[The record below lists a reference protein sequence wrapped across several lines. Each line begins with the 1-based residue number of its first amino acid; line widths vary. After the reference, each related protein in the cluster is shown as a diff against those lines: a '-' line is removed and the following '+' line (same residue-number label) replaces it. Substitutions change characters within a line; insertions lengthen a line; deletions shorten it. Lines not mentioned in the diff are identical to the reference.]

1 MKQISFVVP
10 CYNSES
16 YMEHCINSLLINKKD
31 IEVIIID
38 DGSKDKTGKI
48 ADNYKRKYP
57 DIVKVVHQE
66 NGGHGEGINQGL
78 KLATGRYL
86 KVVDSDDWLD
96 EKCLKTLLK
105 KIKDINT
112 DLIVTNYVYTY
123 TDGRV
128 NQSINFS
135 NVFDEG
141 KVLSWDDI
149 HRFKT
154 KQYLMLHSLIFKK
167 EMLDK
172 ADIVLPKHVFYEDNL
187 FVYMA
192 LRHTESI
199 YYMNLDLYHYFI
211 GREDQSVQEP
221 QLIKRSSH
229 QVLVSTQVGTLY
241 NIKDIKNKKHYRV
254 MKRHLSLYITL
265 AIVFSRLS
273 KSKEGE
279 KQYKDM
285 LKEIKAK
292 NIKVYRLIRNPFTM
306 AGWASIP
313 GKSGRWTVIKGYR
326 LAHKLVNFN

>member
-10 CYNSES
+10 CYNSEE
-16 YMEHCINSLLINKKD
+16 YMEHCIDSLLIDKKD
-31 IEVIIID
+31 IEIIIID

-78 KLATGRYL
+78 KKATGRYF

-96 EKCLKTLLK
+96 EESLKTLLK

-123 TDGRV
+123 TDGRK

-135 NVFDEG
+135 NVFDEN
-141 KVLSWDDI
+141 KALSWDDI

-154 KQYLMLHSLIFKK
+154 RQYLMLHSLIFKK
-167 EMLDK
+167 DMLDR
-172 ADIVLPKHVFYEDNL
+172 ADIELPKHVFYEDNL

-229 QVLVSTQVGTLY
+229 QVLVSTRVGTLY

-254 MKRHLSLYITL
+254 MKRHLSLFITL

-273 KSKEGE
+273 KSDSGE

-292 NIKVYRLIRNPFTM
+292 NIKVYRIVRNPFTM
-306 AGWASIP
+306 SGLASIP
-313 GKSGRWTVIKGYR
+313 GKAGRWTVIKGYR
-326 LAHKLVNFN
+326 IAHKLVNFN